1 MKINS
6 FIVAFLLA
14 LTVISCKENSEKKT
28 EKSTPSSSAALA
40 HLQALGDSCSKAWNM
55 MISSDD
61 QKIKDLERLLL
72 EISYIPG
79 HNEQEVKRL
88 SALAKE
94 LPTKRYN
101 SETMTSPAIDA
112 YDLATDELLK
122 QVFEL
127 KQNTKGVENYTLTAE
142 LESSIREADGI
153 LVNYR
158 ELYGR
163 WAHQYNDA
171 LEKIQTTTEVSDEDR
186 QGLKK
191 KLTFEIQ

>member
-6 FIVAFLLA
+6 FLVALLLA

-40 HLQALGDSCSKAWNM
+40 HLQALEDSCSKAWNM

-61 QKIKDLERLLL
+61 QKIKDLERLLQ

-79 HNEQEVKRL
+79 HNEQELERL
-88 SALAKE
+88 STLVKE
-94 LPTKRYN
+94 LSKKRYTP
-101 SETMTSPAIDA
+101 ETMTSPAIDA
-112 YDLATDELLK
+112 YDQATDEALR
-122 QVFEL
+122 QVFDL
-127 KQNTKGVENYTLTAE
+127 KRNTKGVENYTLTAE
-142 LESSIREADGI
+142 LETSIREADGMV
-153 LVNYR
+153 VNYR
-158 ELYGR
+158 VLYDR
-163 WAHQYNDA
+163 WVHQYNES

-191 KLTFEIQ
+191 KLTFEI